1 LLYSDTVSAIFPW
14 YWQAAVAG
22 VTSKEKHRLKR
33 FPLGAS
39 VAVSF
44 LAPAKLNLSLQVFG
58 KRPDGY
64 HDIRSLMIPVSVY
77 DEVTVEESTEGIA
90 VECDAPAVP
99 TDATNSCY
107 RAALL
112 FREWAG
118 IPAGVRV
125 RLRKVIPAEAGL
137 GGGSS
142 DAAATLK
149 GLIALT
155 GKRPS
160 SGVLREM
167 AARVGADVPFFT
179 CGSAALVEGFGERVS
194 PVEWSV
200 PFHAVIVLPAFGLST
215 REGYARLRRAAADPS
230 AGEGVPSFR
239 DLSDV
244 AACVR
249 NDFEEAW
256 APVHPEIAGIK
267 EELLAAGARAAG
279 LSGSGSAVFGLFES
293 AETAREACGR
303 LSPGNGRGGNR
314 SIFVARS
321 IS

>member
-1 LLYSDTVSAIFPW
+1 MVPITL
-14 YWQAAVAG
+14 
-22 VTSKEKHRLKR
+22 
-33 FPLGAS
+33 
-39 VAVSF
+39 
-44 LAPAKLNLSLQVFG
+44 
-58 KRPDGY
+58 
-64 HDIRSLMIPVSVY
+64 Y
-77 DEVTVEESTEGIA
+77 DEVLVAEAPEGIT
-90 VECDAPAVP
+90 VECDAPFVP
-99 TDATNSCY
+99 TDATNSCH
-107 RAALL
+107 RAATL

-118 IPAGVRV
+118 VPRGVRI
-125 RLRKVIPAEAGL
+125 RLRKTIPAEAGL

-160 SGVLREM
+160 SGALREM

-194 PVEWSV
+194 PVEWRV

-215 REGYARLRRAAADPS
+215 REGYARLRRGAGGRP
-230 AGEGVPSFR
+230 AGEPVPSFG
-239 DLSDV
+239 DLADV

-256 APVHPEIAGIK
+256 APTHPEIAGIK
-267 EELLAAGARAAG
+267 GELLAAGARAAG
-279 LSGSGSAVFGLFES
+279 LSGSGSAVFGLFDTGR
-293 AETAREACGR
+293 AAREACGR
-303 LSPGNGRGGNR
+303 PPPEGAGGGKR
-314 SIFVARS
+314 RIFVARS